1 MAEMDGK
8 DIEWMKNQISDIGH
22 DTDEILE
29 DTHMNDGIDYGA
41 IASMLNNKG
50 VDPAVLAMLDRGKEE
65 GWGGGY
71 LIVLFLILMLG
82 FGGSGFGF
90 GRGGADLATND
101 TVVNSANYTRLLD
114 AISTQ
119 GVQQQAAINDLATAL
134 GCNNNVIMSA
144 LAGLDKQLAINNG
157 SITSAIQ
164 SCCCNLRAEIASS
177 QNAVQSGLASLGSQL
192 QQCCCQTN
200 LGIERGNNAI
210 IQAIQAQTVAMNER
224 FCDLEKRELKNQIDA
239 LRDKVA
245 EQSQTA
251 QTAQILSAVN
261 ANRLFAGNG
270 TVDSTAGTWQG
281 MGVMS

>member
-1 MAEMDGK
+1 MAEMDGNK

-101 TVVNSANYTRLLD
+101 TVVNSANYTPDCWMPSAHRAYSSRQLSTTSRQLSD
-114 AISTQ
+114 ATTTLSCQPSLAWIS
-119 GVQQQAAINDLATAL
+119 
-134 GCNNNVIMSA
+134 S
-144 LAGLDKQLAINNG
+144 
-157 SITSAIQ
+157 
-164 SCCCNLRAEIASS
+164 
-177 QNAVQSGLASLGSQL
+177 
-192 QQCCCQTN
+192 
-200 LGIERGNNAI
+200 
-210 IQAIQAQTVAMNER
+210 
-224 FCDLEKRELKNQIDA
+224 
-239 LRDKVA
+239 
-245 EQSQTA
+245 
-251 QTAQILSAVN
+251 
-261 ANRLFAGNG
+261 
-270 TVDSTAGTWQG
+270 WP
-281 MGVMS
+281 